1 MLDKLQ
7 NSEYMTF
14 IQKIINDRGNWNPPT
29 KYWEGHHILPKCL
42 GGKGYSRSKHPN
54 IIFLTAAEHFTAHK
68 LLVELFPE
76 NEKLAYAFWAMCT
89 VSNASSNAT
98 AEDYQTARMIRS
110 KTIGN
115 KARVKLIG
123 LEASTDLRENHS
135 KAQRGELNGFFGKTH
150 SDKTKLKLSKSKSK
164 AVRHINTGIEYL
176 SSYEAAEK
184 LGINRVLINNCCRGK
199 QESTCGGMKFEY
211 VNPEDSSKGIPGK
224 NHKTKY
230 DRRREIIEIRK
241 RVVELNN
248 KFPDILN
255 VEDKKR
261 IGKLATCE
269 SYYYLTGLLKLFQ
282 GELNGN

>member
-89 VSNASSNAT
+89 VSNTATNAT

-115 KARVKLIG
+115 KARIKLIG
-123 LEASTDLRENHS
+123 LEASVETRQNHS
-135 KAQRGELNGFFGKTH
+135 NSQSGELNGFYGKSH
-150 SDKTKLKLSKSKSK
+150 SDETKAKLSKAKSK
-164 AVRHINTGIEYL
+164 AVRHINTGTEYA

-184 LGINRVLINNCCRGK
+184 LGISRVLINNCCRGK
-199 QESTCGGMKFEY
+199 QESTCGGMRFEY
-211 VNPEDSSKGIPGK
+211 VNPDDLYIGLPT
-224 NHKTKY
+224 NHKTKR
-230 DRRREIIEIRK
+230 DRRREIIELRK
-241 RVVELNN
+241 QVVELSDR
-248 KFPDILN
+248 FPEVLLA
-255 VEDKKR
+255 EDKKR
-261 IGKLATCE
+261 ISKLATCE
-269 SYYYLTGLLKLFQ
+269 SYHYLTGLLKLFQ
-282 GELNGN
+282 GEL

>member
-89 VSNASSNAT
+89 VSNTATNAT

-123 LEASTDLRENHS
+123 LEASLQTRENHS
-135 KAQRGELNGFFGKTH
+135 KAQSGELNGFYGKSH
-150 SDKTKLKLSKSKSK
+150 SEEAKLKLSKSTSK
-164 AVRHINTGIEYL
+164 AVRHINTGIEYT

-184 LGINRVLINNCCRGK
+184 LGISRVLINNCCRGK
-199 QESTCGGMKFEY
+199 QESTCGGMRFEY
-211 VNPEDSSKGIPGK
+211 VNSEDLNRGLLTNS
-224 NHKTKY
+224 KTKRE
-230 DRRREIIEIRK
+230 RRREIIELRK
-241 RVVELNN
+241 QIINLNT
-248 KFPDILN
+248 KFPTILSS
-255 VEDKKR
+255 EDKKR
-261 IGKLATCE
+261 ISKLATCE
-269 SYYYLTGLLKLFQ
+269 NYRYLTGLLKLFTE
-282 GELNGN
+282 EL

>member
-7 NSEYMTF
+7 NSKYMTF
-14 IQKIINDRGNWNPPT
+14 IQKIIDERGNWNPPT

-89 VSNASSNAT
+89 VSSTATNAT
-98 AEDYQTARMIRS
+98 VEDYQTARILRS

-123 LEASTDLRENHS
+123 LEAPVSMRENHS
-135 KAQRGELNGFFGKTH
+135 KAQSGELNGFFGKAH
-150 SDKTKLKLSKSKSK
+150 SDETKTKLSKAKSK
-164 AVRHINTGIEYL
+164 AVRHINTGVEYS
-176 SSYEAAEK
+176 SSYEAADK
-184 LGINRVLINNCCRGK
+184 LGISRVLINNCCRGK
-199 QESTCGGMKFEY
+199 QESTSGGMKFEY
-211 VNPEDSSKGIPGK
+211 VNPEDFNVGIPGK

-230 DRRREIIEIRK
+230 DRRREIIELRK
-241 RVVELNN
+241 QVVELSSQ
-248 KFPDILN
+248 FPEVLSDA
-255 VEDKKR
+255 DKKR
-261 IGKLATCE
+261 ISKLATCE
-269 SYYYLTGLLKLFQ
+269 SYHYLTNLLKLFP
-282 GELNGN
+282 EEP